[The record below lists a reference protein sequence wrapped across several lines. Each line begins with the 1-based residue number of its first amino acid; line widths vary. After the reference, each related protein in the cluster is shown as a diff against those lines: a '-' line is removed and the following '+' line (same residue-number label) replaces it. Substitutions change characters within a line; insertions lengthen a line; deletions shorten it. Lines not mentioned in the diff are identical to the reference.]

1 MPVPSLALLVGG
13 ISRGDGRLTYNTTR
27 AAVVTLFIGET
38 HAGIGLRDL
47 SAYSEFRNPGGSG
60 LTVMPYSTFPKPLA
74 KRKDHEEIVS

>member
-1 MPVPSLALLVGG
+1 M
-13 ISRGDGRLTYNTTR
+13 TYYTAR